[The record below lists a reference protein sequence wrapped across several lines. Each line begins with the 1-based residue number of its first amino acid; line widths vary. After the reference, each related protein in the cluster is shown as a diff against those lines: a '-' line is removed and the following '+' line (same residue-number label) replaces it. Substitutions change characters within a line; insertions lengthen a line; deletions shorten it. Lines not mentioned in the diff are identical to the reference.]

1 MDAPEQHDPFH
12 ELCCDNLRMLTK
24 NTAAPPAMQWHRG
37 HGPPRDKDPCAGRSR
52 LAAVC
57 NVLAAHTR
65 RQHNPVCTH
74 RLQWSVKRRQ
84 RGHETLGQFAL
95 SMRLL
100 VGKALRR
107 MGRLEEA
114 ELAFKVLAGS
124 KMPSAVGLEYSRTC
138 ACRRWG
144 VWGI

>member
-1 MDAPEQHDPFH
+1 MMAFAHV
-12 ELCCDNLRMLTK
+12 
-24 NTAAPPAMQWHRG
+24 W
-37 HGPPRDKDPCAGRSR
+37 
-52 LAAVC
+52 AVRFC
-57 NVLAAHTR
+57 
-65 RQHNPVCTH
+65 

-114 ELAFKVLAGS
+114 ELAFQVLAGRCQ
-124 KMPSAVGLEYSRTC
+124 MVVIGLFS
-138 ACRRWG
+138 
-144 VWGI
+144 